1 MIQAIMIILGLAI
14 VGATTYIIISP
25 KKQEI
30 VKEGYSG
37 TSSKVVA
44 TKNEFTGNN
53 KATVVSPE
61 KPIVLKEGFSKPY
74 EANASGNAVPYKVPA
89 PTPDAKPAATPML
102 VPEPS
107 IQEIPT
113 LNVKKAIKLM
123 EEEVKD
129 LEAELKAVEETL

>member
-1 MIQAIMIILGLAI
+1 MIQAILVVLGLVAAG
-14 VGATTYIIISP
+14 VVYKVVSP
-25 KKQEI
+25 EKQEV

-53 KATVVSPE
+53 KAIVVSPE
-61 KPIVLKEGFSKPY
+61 KPIILKEGFSKPY
-74 EANASGNAVPYKVPA
+74 EAAVPYKVPA